1 MLEEGK
7 KEERREEGRIDGL
20 SLGFSR
26 FDSSPALLL
35 H

>member
-7 KEERREEGRIDGL
+7 EEERREAGRMDGL

-26 FDSSPALLL
+26 FDSSPALPLD
-35 H
+35 